1 MSDFRQFIEATF
13 LIKPND
19 LSIFELAITHPSC
32 NAENNTK
39 HHDYERLEFVGDS
52 VIGFVSAD
60 LIFKTHPEMD
70 QGLMSKLRSYLV
82 CSKAL
87 ANYSR
92 KLGVF
97 DHVKIGHSI
106 SRDQLYKSDKILED
120 IFEALIGALYLDSG
134 IQAAYRAIKNILYED
149 IVKTGIDA
157 IVDSKTRLQEEIQA
171 EHRDAVKYVL
181 IKEEGPAHD
190 RTFTVEVTFN
200 GLILG
205 RGVGKS
211 KKQAEEAAAK
221 DALSKRSV

>member
-60 LIFKTHPEMD
+60 LIFKAHPEMD

-97 DHVKIGHSI
+97 DYVKIGHSI
-106 SRDQLYKSDKILED
+106 SREQLYKSDKILED